1 MQEIIIY
8 SGLLIIGLVVGLVVA
23 KASFGVSVSNQ
34 PDDSAA
40 AEHKKVLLTQMQSQ
54 MSQAKETLTMLE
66 SQCSALREQVTECE
80 HILAAYDKSDDADDQ
95 KITFFGEH
103 ASPYLRMKQNEK
115 RKKTSAEHQPK
126 DFSNSSSGLF
136 NGSEIKEK

>member
-8 SGLLIIGLVVGLVVA
+8 SGLLLIGLVIGLVIA
-23 KASFGVSVSNQ
+23 KASFSQTVSNQ
-34 PDDSAA
+34 PDDSVA
-40 AEHKKVLLTQMQSQ
+40 AEHKKVLLTQMQTQ
-54 MSQAKETLTMLE
+54 MEQAKQTLSSLE

-80 HILAAYDKSDDADDQ
+80 YILAAYDKSDEADDK

-103 ASPYLRMKQNEK
+103 ASPYLRMKKNEK
-115 RKKTSAEHQPK
+115 RETTSAEHQPK

>member
-8 SGLLIIGLVVGLVVA
+8 SGLLLIGLVIGLVIA
-23 KASFGVSVSNQ
+23 KASFSQTVTSQ
-34 PDDSAA
+34 PDDTAA
-40 AEHKKVLLTQMQSQ
+40 AEHKKVLLTQMQTQ
-54 MSQAKETLTMLE
+54 MEQAKDTLTLLE
-66 SQCSALREQVTECE
+66 AQCTALREQVTECE
-80 HILAAYDKSDDADDQ
+80 YILTEYDKSDASDDK
-95 KITFFGEH
+95 KIAFFGEH

-115 RKKTSAEHQPK
+115 REKTSAEHQPK